1 MDHKNDAKVSQAL
14 EEASASADFEDMK
27 LTGDDK
33 KKIREDLDEQKSL
46 LLSFY
51 RRYLERQ
58 QKNIQDRKDSQKS
71 DRTRKN

>member
-1 MDHKNDAKVSQAL
+1 MNHKYDAKVSQAI